1 MMNAR
6 NLFDKAA
13 FVACV
18 LVSANLGAAPWLDS
32 IFRDGMVFSARQRTA
47 ITGLA
52 EPGKEV
58 TVRVFNSESKGMA
71 DADGFFSVALPA
83 LGVRKKPF
91 EIVVTDAKGS
101 TTLRDCLS
109 GIVLLAAGQSN
120 MEVPVEEGLNPEQE
134 IAAATYPLIR
144 EFRVERDFDFVPQR
158 LCSGRWTAVSPETA
172 AKVGAVG
179 LYTAR
184 LLQKELDGIP
194 VGIVNN
200 SYGGSPIQTWL
211 PEGIVEAKYPRYMNG
226 YKLFAPIGRGGV
238 IRYREEAA
246 KSVMVEDT
254 KNEGEPKGWHRG
266 PQPDWQELTI
276 PGWIDMQ
283 VFGEDSDGA
292 FWIARTFT
300 PPEDMLDKDVE
311 FRVTAIDDYDITYV
325 NGVRIGAT
333 GAETPKSYEQPR
345 AYRIRKGLLRKG
357 ENTISIR
364 VFDTAHAGGVPPGL
378 HSKICIA
385 DGDRE
390 FSLAGQWKTQAE
402 RIITAKAWPCHYLAS
417 VVVHRM
423 ACVLYNAMF
432 VPVKNLAVDA
442 ILWYQGESNAGSGD
456 YIEMLTDLI
465 MCWRA
470 GYGKGD
476 IPFVVVQLAA
486 FEGRPRSAEDVGTWP
501 ITRRHQE
508 EVCRRLPNVRL
519 VPAIDIGDEFRIHPL
534 NKQEVGRRAALVLL
548 QDFFAP
554 ARFKGVVAYPRAVR
568 AVRVGDEI
576 VVSLSDAQ
584 GLKTTDGRVP
594 QSFAVV
600 GEEDQKTKKA
610 PAAWA
615 TARVVGETLRVAIPA
630 ALPDP
635 KRVRYAWC
643 MNPDVNTVNGL
654 GFPLLPF
661 DLEVWPQA
669 GL

>member
-1 MMNAR
+1 MR
-6 NLFDKAA
+6 NVLGKAA

-18 LVSANLGAAPWLDS
+18 LVSANLSAEPWLDS
-32 IFRDGMVFSARQRTA
+32 LFRDGMVFSAKQRTA
-47 ITGLA
+47 IVGWA

-58 TVRVFNSESKGMA
+58 TVRVFNSEFKAMA
-71 DADGFFSVALPA
+71 DADGVFSVALPSF
-83 LGVRKKPF
+83 GVRKQPF
-91 EIVVTDAKGS
+91 EIVVSDPTGS

-120 MEVPVEEGLNPEQE
+120 MEVPVEEALNPDQE
-134 IAAATYPLIR
+134 IAAANYPLIR
-144 EFRVERDFDFVPQR
+144 EFRVEHDFDFVPQR
-158 LCSGRWTAVSPETA
+158 LCSGRWTAVTPETA
-172 AKVGAVG
+172 ARVGAVG

-184 LLQKELDGIP
+184 LIQKEMDGIP

-211 PEGIVEAKYPRYMNG
+211 PRGIVEAKYPRFMNG
-226 YKLFAPIGRGGV
+226 YRLFSPIGRGGV
-238 IRYREEAA
+238 IKYREEAA
-246 KSVMVEDT
+246 KIVMVDDT

-266 PQPDWQELTI
+266 PQPDWKELTI
-276 PGWIDMQ
+276 PGWIDLQ
-283 VFGEDSDGA
+283 VFGEGSDGA

-325 NGVRIGAT
+325 NGVKIGAT
-333 GAETPKSYEQPR
+333 GAETPNSYEQPR
-345 AYRIRKGLLRKG
+345 AYRIRKGLLKQG

-390 FSLAGQWKTQAE
+390 FSLAGQWKTQVE
-402 RIITAKAWPCHYLAS
+402 RLIPAKTWPRHYLAS

-432 VPVKNLAVDA
+432 VPVKNLPVDA
-442 ILWYQGESNAGSGD
+442 ILWYQGESNAGQGD
-456 YIEMLTDLI
+456 YDEMLSDLI
-465 MCWRA
+465 TCWRA
-470 GYGKGD
+470 SYGKGD

-501 ITRRHQE
+501 ITRWHQE
-508 EVCRRLPNVRL
+508 LVSRRLPNVRM
-519 VPAIDIGDEFRIHPL
+519 VPTIDIGDEHRIHPL

-554 ARFKGVVAYPRAVR
+554 QRFKDVVAYPRAVR
-568 AVRVGDEI
+568 AVRTGGEI
-576 VVSLSDAQ
+576 VISLRDAQ

-600 GEEDQKTKKA
+600 GEEDPKTKKA

-615 TARVVGETLRVAIPA
+615 AAKIVGETLRIAIPA
-630 ALPDP
+630 TLPDP

-661 DLEVWPQA
+661 DLELWPGQ